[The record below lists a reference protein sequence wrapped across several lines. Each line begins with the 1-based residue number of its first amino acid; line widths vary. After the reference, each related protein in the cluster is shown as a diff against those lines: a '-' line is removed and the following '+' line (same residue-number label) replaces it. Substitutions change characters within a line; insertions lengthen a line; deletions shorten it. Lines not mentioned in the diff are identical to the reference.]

1 MHPPPSLQGDGGE
14 PWQGIYRLQSTRQC
28 TNEHDD
34 DEYDDDGCDD
44 GVVDNYDDGGVI
56 EALLHKHFFKSKL

>member
-14 PWQGIYRLQSTRQC
+14 LWQGIYRLQSTRQC

-34 DEYDDDGCDD
+34 DEYDDG
-44 GVVDNYDDGGVI
+44 GVDEDYDDGDVI